1 MKARH
6 RFAALFSWTDRNA
19 DGLAGAFTNRSAD
32 KDWGTRMSWLRLP
45 FALALASL
53 IAAGALLGGSALPA
67 ASAAEACPN
76 EAIRVLQPYGK
87 RLPDCRAYEQVT
99 PINKNGANPTGGT
112 NFVQTSADGS
122 RINFLVLPGMP
133 GAVGESEFPQF
144 LAARGPTGWSSEG
157 LLPPT
162 EPGNQAV
169 VLGWSESLS
178 KTAVELHGISLRATS
193 SGTFQQVVAGGF
205 AFHIGGF
212 SADESRLIF
221 ESRAQLLPNAAGPEV
236 VNLYEWNASKP
247 AAEQLSLAGILP
259 DGSTPPGGSFAG
271 PYAWAGDNPGTG
283 GASEIYYTQN
293 TISADGS
300 RVFFTT
306 GGTEEQGAGQLYV
319 RENGATTVQVSASQR
334 AIPDPNGAKPAA
346 FMTATPDGSQVLFT
360 SCQMLTND
368 STAVSTPATECT
380 SDEQGQDLYSY
391 DATTGALSDLT
402 NESLSDPS
410 TVESTHGAA
419 VQGVVG
425 TSLDGSYV
433 YFVANGV
440 LAPGATPGNC
450 LGIHAPYRSTFG
462 GNACNLYLWHNGAV
476 TFIARQNASTEESD
490 VANWS
495 PTPTRVGQNEEK
507 TSRVSTDGGTLL
519 FRSQEQLTSYDN
531 QPADPSA
538 CRGQRCSEIYRYE
551 AAGGRLACVSCD
563 PTGAPPTGQAK
574 LQSIRVLVVSPPT
587 PAAILTRNLSADGSR
602 IFFESL
608 DALVPQDTNGQQDVY
623 QWEQDGRG
631 SCERAG
637 GCLSLLS
644 SGQSTDPAFFA
655 DASVSGNDAFL
666 FTSQPLVSQDQD
678 QNVDIYDA
686 RVGGGIAAQNPS
698 PVPICQGES
707 CKAQPEAAPN
717 SLTPGSSNFV
727 GPSNPKPKHHHKR
740 KHHRRH
746 QHHHKGKHHGARK
759 HKKPSGHHN
768 GRKL

>member
-6 RFAALFSWTDRNA
+6 RLAALFSWTDRNA

-45 FALALASL
+45 FATALASL
-53 IAAGALLGGSALPA
+53 IAAGTLLGGSALPA

-99 PINKNGANPTGGT
+99 PINKNGANPTGAT
-112 NFVQTSADGS
+112 NFVQTSPDGG

-133 GAVGESEFPQF
+133 GTVGESEYPQF

-162 EPGNQAV
+162 KPGDGAII
-169 VLGWSESLS
+169 LGWSESLS
-178 KTAVELHGISLRATS
+178 KTAVELHGVSVRATT
-193 SGTFQQVVAGGF
+193 SGSFQQVVSGGF
-205 AFHIGGF
+205 GFQIAGF

-221 ESRAQLLPNAAGPEV
+221 ESRAQLLPNAAGPEI
-236 VNLYEWNASKP
+236 VNLYEWDAGKP
-247 AAEQLSLAGILP
+247 AGEQLTLAGVLP

-271 PYAWAGDNPGTG
+271 PYAWAADGPGHG
-283 GASEIYYTQN
+283 GATNNYYTQN

-300 RVFFTT
+300 RVFFTA
-306 GGTEEQGAGQLYV
+306 GGTEAQGAGQLYV
-319 RENGATTVQVSASQR
+319 RENGTPSVQVSASQR
-334 AIPDPNGAKPAA
+334 AIPDPNGVKPAA
-346 FMTATPDGSQVLFT
+346 FMAATPDGSHVFFT
-360 SCQMLTND
+360 SCQKLTND
-368 STAVSTPATECT
+368 STAVSTPAAECT

-425 TSLDGSYV
+425 TSLDGSSV

-450 LGIHAPYRSTFG
+450 LGIHAPYLHTFG
-462 GNACNLYLWHNGAV
+462 GNACNLYLWHDGTV
-476 TFIARQNASTEESD
+476 SFIARQNATAEESD
-490 VANWS
+490 VGNWS
-495 PTPTRVGQNEEK
+495 PTPSVAGLNSEK
-507 TSRVSTDGGTLL
+507 TARVTPDGHVLL

-531 QPADPSA
+531 QPANPQA
-538 CRGQRCSEIYRYE
+538 CGGHPCGEIYRYD
-551 AAGGRLACVSCD
+551 ATTGHLDCVSCD
-563 PTGAPPTGQAK
+563 PTGAPPTGPAK
-574 LQSIRVLVVSPPT
+574 LQSITPLFTSPPT

-602 IFFESL
+602 IFFESP
-608 DALVPQDTNGQQDVY
+608 DALVPQDTNGQKDVY
-623 QWEQDGRG
+623 QWEQDGGG
-631 SCERAG
+631 SCAAPA

-644 SGQSTDPAFFA
+644 SGQSPDPAFFA
-655 DASVSGNDAFL
+655 DASANGNDAFF
-666 FTSQPLVSQDQD
+666 FTSQPLVGQDQD

-707 CKAQPEAAPN
+707 CKPQPEAPPS
-717 SLTPGSSNFV
+717 SLAPGSSNFA
-727 GPSNPKPKHHHKR
+727 GPSNPKPKHHHKK
-740 KHHRRH
+740 KHHKRH
-746 QHHHKGKHHGARK
+746 QHKGKHRGTRK

-768 GRKL
+768 GRKH